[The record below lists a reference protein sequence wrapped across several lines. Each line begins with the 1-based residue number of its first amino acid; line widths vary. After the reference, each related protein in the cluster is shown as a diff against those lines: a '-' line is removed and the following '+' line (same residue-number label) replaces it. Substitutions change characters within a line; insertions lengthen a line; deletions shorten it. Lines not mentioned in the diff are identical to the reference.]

1 MPHDCRMRGG
11 WWVRGF
17 GGIFSFDCE
26 GFNRMVVVIVIRDIV
41 VVLLLGYLLRLLGN
55 LLGLLGNLGLL
66 NLRMFSLVMFMK
78 MPLGRKVLGT

>member
-1 MPHDCRMRGG
+1 
-11 WWVRGF
+11 
-17 GGIFSFDCE
+17 
-26 GFNRMVVVIVIRDIV
+26 MVVVIVIRDIV